1 MFYTFSILSLSPEL
15 MSSSLYS
22 YDYWINRMQSTL
34 DLDLFR
40 LIGVTPYFEMLLL
53 FETGFCFESLRF
65 LPLYISQELSLDSY
79 LYN

>member
-1 MFYTFSILSLSPEL
+1 
-15 MSSSLYS
+15 
-22 YDYWINRMQSTL
+22 MQSTL